1 MGFILAIAGVAAG
14 LAAVSS
20 PFIAYGLYRD
30 GDRAA
35 ALKAAAVFI
44 ASVLIILA
52 VPKGKAGPHRYE
64 DCTRYSSFADD
75 C

>member
-14 LAAVSS
+14 FAAVSS

-30 GDRAA
+30 GNTAA

>member
-14 LAAVSS
+14 IAAVAS

-30 GDRAA
+30 GSTAA
-35 ALKAAAVFI
+35 ALKAGAVFI

-52 VPKGKAGPHRYE
+52 VPKGKSGPHRYE

>member
-1 MGFILAIAGVAAG
+1 MGFILGLAGVAAG
-14 LAAVSS
+14 LTAVTS
-20 PFIAYGLYRD
+20 PFVAYGLFRD
-30 GDRAA
+30 GHTAGS
-35 ALKAAAVFI
+35 LKAAAVFI

-52 VPKGKAGPHRYE
+52 VPKEKSGPHRYE

>member
-1 MGFILAIAGVAAG
+1 MGFILGIAGVAAG
-14 LAAVSS
+14 LAAVLS

-30 GDRAA
+30 GNTAA
-35 ALKAAAVFI
+35 ALKAAAVFF

-52 VPKGKAGPHRYE
+52 VPKEKAGPHRYE